1 MRSKTFCT
9 SDQSRLPNIFIYILY
24 IITQMSTQQWIAQK
38 FASYTIATS
47 SIPLEF
53 QLSDKTETLA
63 QQNIPLYTMRK
74 ELEVQIE
81 IRPICMLLN

>member
-1 MRSKTFCT
+1 
-9 SDQSRLPNIFIYILY
+9 
-24 IITQMSTQQWIAQK
+24 MSTQQWIAQK